1 MIYPHKITAV
11 SKLYEIWCIFSS
23 NFFLKVVKNLSW
35 VSWTISTLLYQM
47 SCMVTV
53 ECKFFQ
59 SQQNCYDIAVEF
71 TATFIEKNTNGNR
84 PLKNSNTRMSVCMP
98 STPTYSE
105 VMCKWPKWALSSVFF
120 LYLPIGDQSNV
131 FPHKLLKEL
140 TDQTRINPQ
149 RVCYSLISLYNI
161 KFITTDKEISSSWL
175 LAEGIELLGLLHQKL
190 FSVPSV

>member
-1 MIYPHKITAV
+1 
-11 SKLYEIWCIFSS
+11 
-23 NFFLKVVKNLSW
+23 
-35 VSWTISTLLYQM
+35 
-47 SCMVTV
+47 
-53 ECKFFQ
+53 
-59 SQQNCYDIAVEF
+59 
-71 TATFIEKNTNGNR
+71 
-84 PLKNSNTRMSVCMP
+84 MSVCTP

-105 VMCKWPKWALSSVFF
+105 VMCKLPKWALSSVFF